1 MGRLGAPL
9 AALLADLFPPMGHL
23 GFLEGVLGL
32 SWGSCGR
39 LLGGPFLFHGS
50 FLVHGGYFGN
60 ILCRHGTLLGC
71 SGLLLG
77 CCVLTWAGYV
87 LASELLWAGC

>member
-23 GFLEGVLGL
+23 GLLEGVLGL
-32 SWGSCGR
+32 CWGSCGR

-50 FLVHGGYFGN
+50 FLVLGG
-60 ILCRHGTLLGC
+60 ILWEYLMSSWHS
-71 SGLLLG
+71 SGLL
-77 CCVLTWAGYV
+77 WAAFG
-87 LASELLWAGC
+87 LLCADRGWLRASF